1 MHVCIQVALR
11 GIAHG
16 IGQSNW
22 AWGGAHQKVGPMS
35 QHRGYHQSRVTPG
48 GSYLHT
54 WCAFCNQLYSRQL
67 KEEQSH
73 TGPVGSSHV
82 NIRLLINLSK
92 SET

>member
-35 QHRGYHQSRVTPG
+35 QHRGYISPASRPVANTCTLGVLSVTNFTL
-48 GSYLHT
+48 GS
-54 WCAFCNQLYSRQL
+54 
-67 KEEQSH
+67 
-73 TGPVGSSHV
+73 
-82 NIRLLINLSK
+82 
-92 SET
+92 